1 MVNIV
6 STNANPA
13 TLALSEQ
20 RAARTDRN
28 VAANQ
33 QSAAAPVRDEAALDS
48 AWLEARR
55 QTFDALTALDSAIAG
70 GREALGLLG
79 QLGAALRGQDNDA
92 ASALNDAVRAA
103 LSDAGEAGAGL
114 LAGDDLLV
122 QLDADAAGLR
132 VEGLDFSAGL
142 PGALSAGAVDQTYAA
157 WESALASWGAA
168 SRRLQTHA
176 SVLGAVTSAA
186 GGGARDDLDADG
198 ARLLALQVSQ
208 TLKGL
213 DGSIVSARPSSV
225 LSLFRS

>member
-6 STNANPA
+6 STNATPSA
-13 TLALSEQ
+13 VALAEQ
-20 RAARTDRN
+20 RAARTDRAI
-28 VAANQ
+28 AAER
-33 QSAAAPVRDEAALDS
+33 QSASSPVRDEAALES

-55 QTFDALTALDSAIAG
+55 QAFEALTALDTAIAG

-79 QLGAALRGQDNDA
+79 QLGAALRGQDSDA
-92 ASALNDAVRAA
+92 AATLNDAVRAA

-114 LAGDDLLV
+114 LAGDDLIV
-122 QLDADAAGLR
+122 QLDSEAAGLR

-142 PGALSAGAVDQTYAA
+142 PSALSAAAVDQTYAA

-176 SVLGAVTSAA
+176 SVLGAVTSAT
-186 GGGARDDLDADG
+186 GGARDDLDADG

-213 DGSIVSARPSSV
+213 DGSIVGARPSSV